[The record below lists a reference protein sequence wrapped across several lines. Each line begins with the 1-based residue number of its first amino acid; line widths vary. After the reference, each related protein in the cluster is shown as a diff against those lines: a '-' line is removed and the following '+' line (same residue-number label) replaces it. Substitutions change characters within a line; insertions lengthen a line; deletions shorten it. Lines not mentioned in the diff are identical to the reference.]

1 MRFKKLKHES
11 SKRLPSIL
19 CLTTIQGK
27 ISIMG
32 ILAIITSLI
41 IGRVGIYSL
50 KLNIK
55 NSQIDSLVNEISI
68 LQYQNQSLDTLYQYY
83 IDESYLEQI
92 MTNLDIMEKDAEL
105 LKNMAK
111 NSYQKQINE
120 IITHIKVSQ
129 SNYSDLRTFHNRRGY
144 SEKIST
150 YSDFLFESNQL
161 ISNFDTLINHNDWV
175 EIKWIDTVMSKP
187 DTVVDGQQYV
197 YKPYNRPLPK
207 VGKRNNL
214 IFRLGG
220 IFHYNKGYYI
230 TNIRLSKG
238 KESIPV
244 DFSNSYILK
253 SGEGL
258 LSCQKRLFNGK
269 TALYVTCQFDDTGQS
284 WQETTIQ
291 IPVNNYDI
299 QNYDTL
305 QYDLYMEP
313 SKESFACKYG
323 GAIQGIYDFKSQ
335 LNKLDN
341 LARDYTS
348 LVLEGKYTANAYENV
363 EKLFDE
369 MEQCI
374 PAYTTSTSQ
383 AEHTLR
389 NLAEKKELFEKLK
402 EYDDQVLVIKSS
414 ITRNFDSLAKNTA
427 SIKKQVQQDM
437 YTIQSLS
444 IRQSVVILAVSSFL
458 LIILTITLGKEMK
471 YHIKN
476 FDSSLQEIT
485 KGKISTRVSV
495 TGNDEFSQFGKSLNL
510 FLNNLQGAIE
520 NLQNASVILSKSG
533 IQLEEKATH
542 TQSASDTI
550 NTALKEI
557 SEGAETQAQDVET
570 SSHNIIQI
578 QQMMDGILDNVVHL
592 SEISATMNQQDS
604 EAALIIHDLKT
615 SNQATIEAFGDIA
628 SQIHQTNDSVQKI
641 REAANLISTIAE
653 QTNLLSLNA
662 SIEAARAGDAG
673 KGFAVVAT
681 EIQKL
686 ADQTNQS
693 ANIINEIVSLLT
705 NESTL
710 TVKALNELSVVM
722 DMQKE
727 KLVATVEKFA
737 AVSEGIKNSES
748 EIIHVKSQ
756 AQVCSDASAQVSQI
770 ISNLAA
776 IAQQNASTTDY
787 TSASM
792 DDLNNATFSL
802 TQTAVEL
809 KELSYSLRDDLQ
821 YFEIENENT

>member
-1 MRFKKLKHES
+1 
-11 SKRLPSIL
+11 
-19 CLTTIQGK
+19 
-27 ISIMG
+27 
-32 ILAIITSLI
+32 
-41 IGRVGIYSL
+41 
-50 KLNIK
+50 
-55 NSQIDSLVNEISI
+55 
-68 LQYQNQSLDTLYQYY
+68 
-83 IDESYLEQI
+83 
-92 MTNLDIMEKDAEL
+92 
-105 LKNMAK
+105 MAK